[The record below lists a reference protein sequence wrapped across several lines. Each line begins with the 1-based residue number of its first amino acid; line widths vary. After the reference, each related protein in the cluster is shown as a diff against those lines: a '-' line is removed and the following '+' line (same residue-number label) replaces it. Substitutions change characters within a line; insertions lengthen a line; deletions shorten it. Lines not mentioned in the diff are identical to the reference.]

1 MSRGFRDVGP
11 FRLIHLWIK
20 SNFSFNSSFS
30 QANKPFRLRKS
41 EEREEPHFSQ
51 RKREK

>member
-20 SNFSFNSSFS
+20 SNFSFNSFS

-41 EEREEPHFSQ
+41 DERARCF
-51 RKREK
+51 